1 MATGD
6 TKPSSDTTS
15 QPAASTQLESSPTP
29 NQTTP
34 VPSRSIT
41 SASTPATITS
51 RLPETDFINVPSYS
65 RWFSWNH
72 IHEGEVRF
80 LPEFFDGKFPSK
92 NPRVYKYYRNTI
104 IRTFRENPT
113 RKINFTEVRKTIV
126 GDVGSIRRVFDFLE
140 TWGLINYSASASAS
154 KTQLKWEDKDTK
166 ASSQSSDTN
175 AASVDIPVPRKRL
188 CSGCKSVCSIACFAC
203 DKYDMILCARC
214 YVRGNYRVG
223 LNSSDFRRVELNE
236 EVKTDWTE
244 KETLLLLEAVM
255 HFGDDW
261 KKIAGHVGG
270 RSEKECVS
278 RFIKLPFGEQLA
290 GPPESTEVDS
300 EQLPAKR
307 MRLTPLADASNPIMA
322 QAAFISALAGHEVAD
337 VAARAALK
345 SLSEFSIGKFEGH
358 LKSISA
364 SADKQESHAV
374 EEAFAEAQS
383 QLDSEEEKVENA
395 ISEVSVQIKEIE
407 EKISEFE
414 EIESQTEKEW
424 QQLQQLQNLLF
435 ADQLNLILSKGGG
448 NLASSNIKTE

>member
-15 QPAASTQLESSPTP
+15 QPPAPQLESSP

-41 SASTPATITS
+41 TASTPATITS
-51 RLPETDFINVPSYS
+51 RLPETDVINVPSYS

-72 IHEGEVRF
+72 IHQGEVRF

-140 TWGLINYSASASAS
+140 TWGLINYSSSAS

-166 ASSQSSDTN
+166 ASLQSSDTN
-175 AASVDIPVPRKRL
+175 AGSVDVPVPRKRL

-261 KKIAGHVGG
+261 KKVAGHVGG

-278 RFIKLPFGEQLA
+278 RFIKLPFAQQLA

-322 QAAFISALAGHEVAD
+322 QAAFISALAGNEVAE

-345 SLSEFSIGKFEGH
+345 SLSEFGIGKFKGH

-364 SADKQESHAV
+364 SGDKQESHAV
-374 EEAFAEAQS
+374 EGAFAEAQS
-383 QLDSEEEKVENA
+383 QLDSEEEKVESA
-395 ISEVSVQIKEIE
+395 ISEVAVQIQEIE
-407 EKISEFE
+407 EKISEFD

-424 QQLQQLQNLLF
+424 QQLQQLQNLVF
-435 ADQLNLILSKGGG
+435 ADQLNLILSKAATEKGGA
-448 NLASSNIKTE
+448 NLGSNIKTE